1 MLYVTSTT
9 RQEHYNC
16 AARWQLSVGC
26 EFTRGKPSVVR
37 KANDNLALLQ
47 QVRQAGPSA
56 GERTTEPQIW
66 HSCQETTTLV
76 QTHRQLAESG
86 GKSPEDK
93 QQGLRTLSSEV
104 RQELAC
110 MRRAERICRH
120 RKRKECSIPQWFGGK
135 SIGRSKKKPWC
146 GVAWSYQRMW
156 ISSSQ
161 THQVCGGGL
170 PHSKHNQCPDIQL
183 FLGCPDELKPP
194 GIHNRIAAAG
204 SGNCHGVFHLPHS
217 LFHKPLKSSLTKGK

>member
-135 SIGRSKKKPWC
+135 SIGRSKKKTLMWC
-146 GVAWSYQRMW
+146 GLILPAHVDQF
-156 ISSSQ
+156 ITNSSSVWRRSSTFQ
-161 THQVCGGGL
+161 AQSMPWYPTVSGL
-170 PHSKHNQCPDIQL
+170 S
-183 FLGCPDELKPP
+183 
-194 GIHNRIAAAG
+194 RWA
-204 SGNCHGVFHLPHS
+204 
-217 LFHKPLKSSLTKGK
+217 